1 MEKYYHVEVDIY
13 QTFHHGERICGD
25 VFISKRIP
33 EENRVLA
40 VLSDGMGSGVK
51 ANVLATLTATI
62 SLNLSQEHKDPKTI
76 AEIIMKALPV
86 CSERN
91 TSYAT
96 YTIVDIS
103 IDTNSVNILEYDN
116 PQTIIM
122 RGKRVFEPNWEPIDV
137 DAESDKRWLDLKTTS
152 FEPQLED
159 RIIFYSDG
167 ITQSGLG
174 MGMPTGWGRN
184 DLREEIRI
192 LISNNKTISAKELS
206 EKIVKRAM
214 ANDLHVPKDDLS
226 CAVVYFREPRK
237 MMLCTGPPMEPEKD
251 PEFAQ
256 KLLTFSGKKVISGA
270 TTTEIIARE
279 SGRTVVDE
287 PIMDHTLPPTSKMIG
302 IDLITEGVLTLS
314 KVVYLLSNQYKPGYR
329 FGKGPADRLA
339 ELLLES
345 DEIHILVGTKINE
358 YNIDYSQPVEF
369 EIRKNLIQRLTKVLM
384 DQYMKVVYM
393 EFM

>member
-1 MEKYYHVEVDIY
+1 
-13 QTFHHGERICGD
+13 
-25 VFISKRIP
+25 
-33 EENRVLA
+33 
-40 VLSDGMGSGVK
+40 
-51 ANVLATLTATI
+51 
-62 SLNLSQEHKDPKTI
+62 
-76 AEIIMKALPV
+76 
-86 CSERN
+86 
-91 TSYAT
+91 
-96 YTIVDIS
+96 
-103 IDTNSVNILEYDN
+103 
-116 PQTIIM
+116 
-122 RGKRVFEPNWEPIDV
+122 
-137 DAESDKRWLDLKTTS
+137 
-152 FEPQLED
+152 
-159 RIIFYSDG
+159 
-167 ITQSGLG
+167 

-251 PEFAQ
+251 SEFAQ

-287 PIMDHTLPPTSKMIG
+287 PIMDHTLPPTSKMVG

>member
-1 MEKYYHVEVDIY
+1 
-13 QTFHHGERICGD
+13 
-25 VFISKRIP
+25 
-33 EENRVLA
+33 
-40 VLSDGMGSGVK
+40 
-51 ANVLATLTATI
+51 
-62 SLNLSQEHKDPKTI
+62 
-76 AEIIMKALPV
+76 
-86 CSERN
+86 
-91 TSYAT
+91 
-96 YTIVDIS
+96 
-103 IDTNSVNILEYDN
+103 
-116 PQTIIM
+116 
-122 RGKRVFEPNWEPIDV
+122 
-137 DAESDKRWLDLKTTS
+137 
-152 FEPQLED
+152 
-159 RIIFYSDG
+159 
-167 ITQSGLG
+167 
-174 MGMPTGWGRN
+174 
-184 DLREEIRI
+184 
-192 LISNNKTISAKELS
+192 
-206 EKIVKRAM
+206 
-214 ANDLHVPKDDLS
+214 
-226 CAVVYFREPRK
+226 
-237 MMLCTGPPMEPEKD
+237 
-251 PEFAQ
+251 
-256 KLLTFSGKKVISGA
+256 VISGA